1 LIFGYENYFLLSL
14 RNGENLKLGDLTGNH
29 FKLVIRE
36 VNEKID
42 ENIIECIE
50 SFKNIGFINY
60 FGLQRFGNSIEAP
73 THQIGKLLIQNK
85 IKEAIEMIL
94 RPRKNSYEKCEIK
107 KAREVWESSNHDANR
122 ALVYLDRVN
131 CLEKYLLNGLSQS
144 DKNDYL
150 GAFQFIP
157 RNMRLMYLH
166 AYQSYVWNEAVSER
180 IKLFG
185 LKPCVGDL
193 VIKKKIIKGVVKS
206 EDKEVI
212 MVNETNLKDFD
223 IYDVVLPLPGH
234 DIKYPNNDS
243 IKLYFNILVF
253 SVL

>member
-1 LIFGYENYFLLSL
+1 M
-14 RNGENLKLGDLTGNH
+14 
-29 FKLVIRE
+29 
-36 VNEKID
+36 NEKND
-42 ENIIECIE
+42 ENIIKCIE
-50 SFKNIGFINY
+50 SFKNNGFINY

-85 IKEAIEMIL
+85 IKEAIDAIL
-94 RPRKNSYEKCEIK
+94 KPRNNSHEKCEIK

-122 ALVYLDRVN
+122 ALVYLDKVN

-166 AYQSYVWNEAVSER
+166 AYQSFIWNEAVSER
-180 IKLFG
+180 IKKYG

-193 VIKKKIIKGVVKS
+193 VIKKKSIMGVVKS
-206 EDKEVI
+206 EDKETIVI
-212 MVNETNLKDFD
+212 NEKNLDEFD

-234 DIKYPNNDS
+234 DIEYPHNDC
-243 IKLYFNILVF
+243 IKT
-253 SVL
+253 